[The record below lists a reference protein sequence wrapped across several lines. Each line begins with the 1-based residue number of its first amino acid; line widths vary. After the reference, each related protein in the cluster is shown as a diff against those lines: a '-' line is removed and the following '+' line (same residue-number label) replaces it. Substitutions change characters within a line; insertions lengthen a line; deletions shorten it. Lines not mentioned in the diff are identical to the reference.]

1 MSAPGGSGPSRPSK
15 KLVGQDP
22 AFRVK
27 TPGAHPSDVPPSQTS
42 PSEVSPPSSGGPS
55 SPAADTPGSTRPT
68 RPGKAAGG
76 GAGRGRSQA
85 GRKTSRA
92 PRRSESSGQGG
103 TRGAPGPRGLDAD
116 AKVDRTTATGSGA
129 VAAEG
134 TVSSTAETPPARR
147 AARESTD
154 HGSVRFRASP
164 PLMVVD
170 STVHPVSA
178 VTGGGQAGPGA
189 TEFNEVRPSSV
200 PDAVMSGAAEPQP
213 SPGEPEPPR
222 DGKVPGPEGV
232 EPLPGTTRAESDE
245 SSQAAERKDQ
255 RPAPEID
262 PVGSKNGESIDLV
275 AARAMPP
282 PSGALVGA
290 DGLPPPAGHTP
301 NGRSPASGLSAA
313 TVMYSAA
320 ARFSS
325 AAAAIG
331 RSAAPEADRSATA
344 AVNTAAYEAI
354 TTAVTATAEG
364 LSSARSFTSSGGQAV
379 ATGLQSSP
387 TGGWSVPRMRLRRP
401 KKPAAAVATLAVGQS
416 IATAMTSSPTGGWR
430 IPQMRLRRRPR
441 VSAAT
446 ENTGASTAAPAPPAN
461 LAGLRSKPIPL
472 RKRVFASSSI
482 VRRTSATVPTALET
496 KTATDKAMEEALAIA
511 NEAFVVSASGA
522 AVATGVANAA
532 TTEAEPTSAETT
544 DGDSGGAVADEGGHG
559 GDGSA
564 SSTQSPPN
572 RSSTVAIDEAPSSAE
587 DGEASD
593 ATTVAEGGAES
604 ANGAADATIVDEAIT
619 PDEPSDDATG
629 DARAADDWATTGNAT
644 NAGGATT
651 PAEEAPATD
660 ERVIAGDATVAT
672 DATTIEGEVDATQSI
687 ATDQG
692 NTMHGWF
699 SPADIVTADGSTAT
713 AEEASDESVG
723 AGDGA
728 SAVDGLRIA
737 DTVASAGL
745 VVAGEA
751 VTTDQPSSA
760 ADVIAEDDSTAGAPD
775 AAAAGLVPAGEAA
788 ILDEWSGMG
797 DVVTAD
803 GSTATAQETSD
814 ESVGTGDG
822 ASAVDEMTG
831 DGLGAADLVIASEA
845 ATMEQPSSAAD
856 VIAEDESATI
866 AHDAAPTAD
875 QPSGTGELATLD
887 GVPTTAGEDV
897 ALDRAVTSDE
907 PETPDQAGI
916 TNAATTVD
924 DTTTIIPAVPDDIP
938 VVPPLGRLR
947 VADQSAP
954 REGGTQSAGSGT
966 GPSTLDASAT
976 SAAETVKPK
985 PAAVP
990 GTLPAP
996 TPAPATPV
1004 RRRPRRA
1011 RLKVTRT
1018 DPWSVTK
1025 IAFMLS
1031 LAAGIMTVVAV
1042 AFLWMALDAAG
1053 VFSKVGETVNS
1064 VTSGGADKGF
1074 DLEGYLTLSRVLGI
1088 TGIIAAVEVVVMTA
1102 LATLLAFMYNVSS
1115 GMVGGVEVTL
1125 AEDD

>member
-1 MSAPGGSGPSRPSK
+1 
-15 KLVGQDP
+15 
-22 AFRVK
+22 
-27 TPGAHPSDVPPSQTS
+27 
-42 PSEVSPPSSGGPS
+42 
-55 SPAADTPGSTRPT
+55 
-68 RPGKAAGG
+68 
-76 GAGRGRSQA
+76 
-85 GRKTSRA
+85 
-92 PRRSESSGQGG
+92 
-103 TRGAPGPRGLDAD
+103 
-116 AKVDRTTATGSGA
+116 
-129 VAAEG
+129 
-134 TVSSTAETPPARR
+134 
-147 AARESTD
+147 
-154 HGSVRFRASP
+154 
-164 PLMVVD
+164 MVVD

-387 TGGWSVPRMRLRRP
+387 TGGWSVPRMRLRRPKKPAAAVAVLAVGQSIATAMTSSPTGSWSVPRMRLRRPKKPAAAVATLAVGQSIATAMTSSPTGSWSVPRIRLRRP

-713 AEEASDESVG
+713 AEEAFDESVG

-1018 DPWSVTK
+1018 DPWSVMK